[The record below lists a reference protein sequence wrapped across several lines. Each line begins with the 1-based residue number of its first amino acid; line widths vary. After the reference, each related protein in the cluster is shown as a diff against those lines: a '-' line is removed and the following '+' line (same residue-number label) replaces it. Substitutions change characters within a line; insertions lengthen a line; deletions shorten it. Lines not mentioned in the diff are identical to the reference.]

1 MARIEASWQEITQ
14 REGEPKARS
23 SHAIA
28 VAGDKMFV
36 FGGEFEPRVPIG
48 NAVHVMDLSTRE
60 WSIAP
65 ASGDIPSP
73 RIGIT
78 MVALGSTLYVF
89 GGRDGDKNELSDF
102 YSFDTVTGQW
112 RLLTTG
118 DKSPPGRSYHTMAAD
133 PHRCQIYIFGGCD
146 PHTHTLKHHS
156 PLPHDHPSLPRS
168 YHTMGETNPQRA
180 QIYIFSGCG
189 TTFTLTP
196 ILSNTTP
203 HSLTTIPFLPRSYHT
218 MAAADPQIHIFADPH
233 RAQIYIF
240 GGCGTTGRFNDLW
253 AYPVA
258 PSHTNTWRQL
268 PSPPPSSGCVP
279 RGGPGLAVA
288 GDAVWVLFGFSG
300 EHELGDVHRFDLGKE
315 TWEEVGFPAAAG
327 AETAGSGEATKGDE
341 VEGSAVKPIP
351 RSVFGA
357 VTVSLPAV
365 NESACK
371 EYIVVY
377 GGEVDPSDLG
387 HLGAG
392 KFSKDLFLLDV
403 EERKWLR
410 PASLVS
416 SGGDPGARG
425 WFPVAPLAAG
435 MVVYG
440 GNSESND
447 RLDDVFVL
455 RLTVA

>member
-118 DKSPPGRSYHTMAAD
+118 DKSPPGRSYHTMA
-133 PHRCQIYIFGGCD
+133 
-146 PHTHTLKHHS
+146 
-156 PLPHDHPSLPRS
+156 
-168 YHTMGETNPQRA
+168 
-180 QIYIFSGCG
+180 
-189 TTFTLTP
+189 
-196 ILSNTTP
+196 
-203 HSLTTIPFLPRSYHT
+203 
-218 MAAADPQIHIFADPH
+218 ADPH

>member
-1 MARIEASWQEITQ
+1 MTSGPTQSLPLPHTRLPSLTPSHSLVSAHLFPPRSYHTMAVDPHRAQIYI
-14 REGEPKARS
+14 
-23 SHAIA
+23 
-28 VAGDKMFV
+28 
-36 FGGEFEPRVPIG
+36 FGGCGTSIHSFTPI
-48 NAVHVMDLSTRE
+48 LTSTTPH
-60 WSIAP
+60 SLP
-65 ASGDIPSP
+65 PHSP
-73 RIGIT
+73 
-78 MVALGSTLYVF
+78 
-89 GGRDGDKNELSDF
+89 
-102 YSFDTVTGQW
+102 
-112 RLLTTG
+112 
-118 DKSPPGRSYHTMAAD
+118 RSYHTMAAD
-133 PHRCQIYIFGGCD
+133 PHRTQIL
-146 PHTHTLKHHS
+146 HLRRLWHHS
-156 PLPHDHPSLPRS
+156 LLHNMPPPTPPPSRPLS
-168 YHTMGETNPQRA
+168 
-180 QIYIFSGCG
+180 
-189 TTFTLTP
+189 
-196 ILSNTTP
+196 
-203 HSLTTIPFLPRSYHT
+203 PRSYHT
-218 MAAADPQIHIFADPH
+218 MAADPH
-233 RAQIYIF
+233 RTQIYIF

-258 PSHTNTWRQL
+258 ASHTNTWRQL
-268 PSPPPSSGCVP
+268 PSPPPSSACVP

-288 GDAVWVLFGFSG
+288 GDAVCVLFGFSG

-315 TWEEVGFPAAAG
+315 TWEEVEFPPAAAG
-327 AETAGSGEATKGDE
+327 AEVAGSGDANKGDE
-341 VEGSAVKPIP
+341 AGWSAVKPIP

-357 VTVSLPAV
+357 VTVSLPAA